1 MGRTSVTVVPSP
13 LAAWRGGVGVLPA
26 MVGPVMS
33 LGHRGI
39 CPPPLLLFSRLFLV
53 HLLFLLLFPAL
64 LVARRAGRHL
74 PLRPR
79 LLPGGGGRSA
89 RGAARRR
96 QPPLSRLRVFLG
108 QRHSACRATVPPRA
122 QEPIRSLLLGVPA
135 FPPAVVHAQSAWSL
149 ALPPAPPAPRASG
162 PPPPALSSAPRSPR
176 GPWRAQ

>member
-1 MGRTSVTVVPSP
+1 
-13 LAAWRGGVGVLPA
+13 
-26 MVGPVMS
+26 MS

-108 QRHSACRATVPPRA
+108 QRHSA
-122 QEPIRSLLLGVPA
+122 L
-135 FPPAVVHAQSAWSL
+135 QSHCTSPGAG
-149 ALPPAPPAPRASG
+149 AGPLP
-162 PPPPALSSAPRSPR
+162 SPR
-176 GPWRAQ
+176 GPRLPACSRPCSKCLEPGAATSASSSACLRAATSRSRLSPAQSARPVACPVRSRPSCWRPTGAINQLPR